1 MIEII
6 FDLMKELLK
15 IQIFQRLIVVLLL
28 PNLLVWGFAEVGI
41 DNKYNFLW
49 THFVGPYWSIEVFL
63 FDVACYGILAISAYG
78 LITFLFKFWGEI
90 QSNEPAPKAHQPNY
104 QSYKEELP
112 RTSQTNPLIV
122 PVRPAPEPP
131 VIPIQVPLTAE
142 EVKRRALRDITG
154 RSA

>member
-15 IQIFQRLIVVLLL
+15 IQIFQRLIVVLFL
-28 PNLLVWGFAEVGI
+28 PNILVWGFAEIGI

-63 FDVACYGILAISAYG
+63 FKVTCYAILAISAYG
-78 LITFLFKFWGEI
+78 MITFLFRFWGEI
-90 QSNEPAPKAHQPNY
+90 QSNESTPRAHQPNY
-104 QSYKEELP
+104 QSYKEEPL
-112 RTSQTNPLIV
+112 RASQSIPIIV
-122 PVRPAPEPP
+122 PVRPPPEPP
-131 VIPIQVPLTAE
+131 PIPTQVLLTAE

-154 RSA
+154 RGV